1 MDYLHVIL
9 HALKHTA
16 LILPL
21 LFIIYYL
28 IELIEFKW
36 AVKIQNNRLLKGKAG
51 PVFGSALG
59 CVPQCGFSVISSD
72 LFSKRAISVG
82 TLIAVFIATSDE
94 ALPIMFANPKA
105 IGWVALL
112 IAVKFVFG
120 LAVGYLAIL
129 LHKIIFKKPK
139 IANLEKLHH
148 EDHSHEEHQH
158 HEDHDHEHENEVVGA
173 IHGGCCHHDVD
184 TKSFDW
190 LHPLKHCIKIGL
202 FILAVNIAFG
212 FVTDVWVG
220 EDNLTKFLSNSS
232 YIQPLLAILI
242 GLIPNCASSVVLT
255 ELFLVG
261 GLSFGA
267 LAAGLS
273 VNAGLGLIILFKQN
287 KNAKENI
294 FITLMLIIPSLI
306 LGYCLNF
313 IFL

>member
-1 MDYLHVIL
+1 MEYLHVIL

-105 IGWVALL
+105 IGWVVLL